1 MRLGI
6 KPMLFRFSCVVCV
19 ASLAVCCL
27 AVVRPGLFQKKGE
40 TESPPAQEEAVALQK
55 DPLEAYALEKQQL
68 RSMQL
73 SQLDE
78 MISAADTPAET
89 ADQARRQKLSL
100 MECMEKEMNL
110 AAELQARGYEDALI
124 TISQKSVSV
133 MIRNFSGLAQDVSRV
148 KEAVMA
154 QTQCAAEE
162 IKIIPIN

>member
-27 AVVRPGLFQKKGE
+27 AVVRPGLFQKRGE

-78 MISAADTPAET
+78 MISAAET

-133 MIRNFSGLAQDVSRV
+133 MIRNFSGLVQDVSRV

>member
-6 KPMLFRFSCVVCV
+6 RAMAFRLSCVVC
-19 ASLAVCCL
+19 ASSLAVCCL
-27 AVVRPGLFQKKGE
+27 AVVKPELFRKQ
-40 TESPPAQEEAVALQK
+40 TTDPQPPAQEEAVALQR
-55 DPLEAYALEKQQL
+55 DALESYALERQQL

-73 SQLDE
+73 GQLDE
-78 MISAADTPAET
+78 MIAAADTPAET

-100 MECMEKEMNL
+100 MERMEQEQSL

-133 MIRNFSGLAQDVSRV
+133 MIRNFSGLVEDVARV
-148 KEAVMA
+148 KEAVMS
-154 QTQCAAEE
+154 QIQCTAEE

>member
-1 MRLGI
+1 M
-6 KPMLFRFSCVVCV
+6 
-19 ASLAVCCL
+19 
-27 AVVRPGLFQKKGE
+27 
-40 TESPPAQEEAVALQK
+40 
-55 DPLEAYALEKQQL
+55 

-133 MIRNFSGLAQDVSRV
+133 MIRNFSGLVQDVSRV

>member
-6 KPMLFRFSCVVCV
+6 KPMFFRFSCVVCV

-27 AVVRPGLFQKKGE
+27 AVVKPGLFQKKGE
-40 TESPPAQEEAVALQK
+40 RESPPAQEEAVALQK

-78 MISAADTPAET
+78 MISASSTPAET

-100 MECMEKEMNL
+100 MENMEKEQNL
-110 AAELQARGYEDALI
+110 AAELQARGYDALI
-124 TISQKSVSV
+124 NISQKSVSV
-133 MIRNFSGLAQDVSRV
+133 MIRNFSGLVQDVSRV